1 MRGVHLK
8 VMSRQE
14 VVKTAEDYSRVAA
27 EVCQNITIL
36 YITEDEILVCRD
48 LLDSLVFNGSKTLPG
63 TRRMHYMEVVAPS
76 EIKHSG
82 FKGAKLEKVYKF
94 KRFDLEKFYNVLV
107 EGWYCTN
114 GINIFNKL
122 KNFVVN
128 HKNYIHVRVKL

>member
-1 MRGVHLK
+1 M
-8 VMSRQE
+8 
-14 VVKTAEDYSRVAA
+14 KTAEEYSRVAA
-27 EVCQNITIL
+27 EVCPNVTIL

-94 KRFDLEKFYNVLV
+94 KRFDLDKFYNVLV
-107 EGWYCTN
+107 EG
-114 GINIFNKL
+114 
-122 KNFVVN
+122 
-128 HKNYIHVRVKL
+128 